1 MPLLRRR
8 HWIILLR
15 EAKGN
20 VNSFLSKFRI
30 SERESDCRQREVIH
44 RSCNQSNLRFGVC
57 IKNSIGANG
66 LDGTKVRRQTRSTTR
81 VITDRTE
88 KEMVRQVDG
97 KKHSGVFSWVR
108 DAWTVKRRH
117 PPVGS
122 NRDLALLLTRFLVL
136 LTMIIAVFMVLTG
149 FLFDG
154 VSTISASFAGFWVLF
169 LTSLY
174 IFWDRL
180 PLNVV
185 RGALFFALALYQL
198 RWGTAWL
205 ALEAREVPVATIASL
220 LYTPMLLMIVGL
232 MEGQR
237 RGVII
242 GIAIAIFMAVTA
254 QLGSMRPEMTEVALD
269 DPRIGTLI
277 FLLIAVYVFIQNAWS
292 AQQTLL
298 EERGVQAALL
308 QARANTDPL
317 TGLLNRRGMDI
328 AVTGWLTRRE
338 PFGVLLIDID
348 HFKQLN
354 DSLGHDMGDQA
365 IKLVSRSI
373 SESIRDNDV
382 AGRWGGEEFLVVCQE
397 SDPRQIT
404 AFANRLRSLIA
415 ERSDNSE
422 TPVTVSVGVSLFP
435 LYEHFEETVSRA
447 DAALY
452 AAKAAGRNCVRGE
465 WRTETSL

>member
-1 MPLLRRR
+1 
-8 HWIILLR
+8 
-15 EAKGN
+15 
-20 VNSFLSKFRI
+20 
-30 SERESDCRQREVIH
+30 
-44 RSCNQSNLRFGVC
+44 
-57 IKNSIGANG
+57 
-66 LDGTKVRRQTRSTTR
+66 
-81 VITDRTE
+81 
-88 KEMVRQVDG
+88 MVRQVDG

-108 DAWTVKRRH
+108 DAWKVKRRH

-136 LTMIIAVFMVLTG
+136 LTMIIAAFMVQTG
-149 FLFDG
+149 FLLEG
-154 VSTISASFAGFWVLF
+154 VSFISAAFAGFWVIF
-169 LTSLY
+169 LTLFY
-174 IFWDRL
+174 MFWERL
-180 PLNVV
+180 PLNFV
-185 RGALFFALALYQL
+185 RGALFFALVLYQL
-198 RWGTAWL
+198 RWASAWL
-205 ALEAREVPVATIASL
+205 ILDAREVPVAAIASL

-242 GIAIAIFMAVTA
+242 GIAIAVFMAATA
-254 QLGSMRPEMTEVALD
+254 QLGSMRPEMSEVALG
-269 DPRIGTLI
+269 DPRLGTLI

-354 DSLGHDMGDQA
+354 DSLGHVVGDQA
-365 IKLVSRSI
+365 IKLVSRTL
-373 SESIRDNDV
+373 SESIRDDDV
-382 AGRWGGEEFLVVCQE
+382 AGRWGGEEFLVICQDG
-397 SDPRQIT
+397 DPRQII

-415 ERSDNSE
+415 ERSNDSN
-422 TPVTVSVGVSLFP
+422 TPMTVSVGVSLFP
-435 LYEHFEETVSRA
+435 LYEHFEETVLRA
-447 DAALY
+447 DTALY
-452 AAKAAGRNCVRGE
+452 AAKDAGRNCVRGQ

>member
-1 MPLLRRR
+1 
-8 HWIILLR
+8 
-15 EAKGN
+15 
-20 VNSFLSKFRI
+20 
-30 SERESDCRQREVIH
+30 
-44 RSCNQSNLRFGVC
+44 
-57 IKNSIGANG
+57 
-66 LDGTKVRRQTRSTTR
+66 
-81 VITDRTE
+81 
-88 KEMVRQVDG
+88 MVRQVDG

-108 DAWTVKRRH
+108 DAWKVKRRH

-136 LTMIIAVFMVLTG
+136 LTMIIAAFMVQTG
-149 FLFDG
+149 FLLEG
-154 VSTISASFAGFWVLF
+154 VSFISAAFAGFWVIF
-169 LTSLY
+169 LTLFY
-174 IFWDRL
+174 MFWERL
-180 PLNVV
+180 PLNFV
-185 RGALFFALALYQL
+185 RGALFFALVLYQL
-198 RWGTAWL
+198 RWASAWL
-205 ALEAREVPVATIASL
+205 ILDAREVPVAAIASL

-242 GIAIAIFMAVTA
+242 GIAIAVFMAATA
-254 QLGSMRPEMTEVALD
+254 QLGSMRPEMNEVALD
-269 DPRIGTLI
+269 DPRLGTLI

-354 DSLGHDMGDQA
+354 DSLGHVVGDQA
-365 IKLVSRSI
+365 IKLVSRAL
-373 SESIRDNDV
+373 SESIRDDDV
-382 AGRWGGEEFLVVCQE
+382 AGRWGGEEFLVICQDG
-397 SDPRQIT
+397 DPRQII
-404 AFANRLRSLIA
+404 AFGNRLRSLIA
-415 ERSDNSE
+415 ERSNDSN
-422 TPVTVSVGVSLFP
+422 TPMTVSVGVSLFP
-435 LYEHFEETVSRA
+435 LYEHFEETVLRA

-452 AAKAAGRNCVRGE
+452 AAKDAGRNCVRGQ

>member
-1 MPLLRRR
+1 
-8 HWIILLR
+8 
-15 EAKGN
+15 
-20 VNSFLSKFRI
+20 
-30 SERESDCRQREVIH
+30 
-44 RSCNQSNLRFGVC
+44 
-57 IKNSIGANG
+57 
-66 LDGTKVRRQTRSTTR
+66 
-81 VITDRTE
+81 
-88 KEMVRQVDG
+88 MVRKVDG
-97 KKHSGVFSWVR
+97 KKHSGVFSWVQ
-108 DAWTVKRRH
+108 DAWKVKRRH

-136 LTMIIAVFMVLTG
+136 LTMIIAAFMVQTG
-149 FLFDG
+149 FLLEG
-154 VSTISASFAGFWVLF
+154 VSFISAAFAGFWVIF
-169 LTSLY
+169 LTLFY
-174 IFWDRL
+174 MFWERL
-180 PLNVV
+180 PLNFV
-185 RGALFFALALYQL
+185 RGALFFALVLYQL
-198 RWGTAWL
+198 RWASAWL
-205 ALEAREVPVATIASL
+205 ILDAREVPVAAIASL

-242 GIAIAIFMAVTA
+242 GIAIAVFMATTA
-254 QLGSMRPEMTEVALD
+254 QFGSMRPEMNEVALD
-269 DPRIGTLI
+269 DPRLGTLI
-277 FLLIAVYVFIQNAWS
+277 FLLIAVYVFIQNAWL

-354 DSLGHDMGDQA
+354 DSLGHVLGDQA
-365 IKLVSRSI
+365 IKLVSRTL
-373 SESIRDNDV
+373 SESIRDDDV
-382 AGRWGGEEFLVVCQE
+382 AGRWGGEEFLVICKDG
-397 SDPRQIT
+397 DPRQII

-415 ERSDNSE
+415 ERSNDSD
-422 TPVTVSVGVSLFP
+422 TPMTVSVGVSLFP
-435 LYEHFEETVSRA
+435 LYEHFEETVLRA

-452 AAKAAGRNCVRGE
+452 AAKDAGRNCVRGQ

>member
-1 MPLLRRR
+1 
-8 HWIILLR
+8 
-15 EAKGN
+15 
-20 VNSFLSKFRI
+20 
-30 SERESDCRQREVIH
+30 
-44 RSCNQSNLRFGVC
+44 
-57 IKNSIGANG
+57 
-66 LDGTKVRRQTRSTTR
+66 
-81 VITDRTE
+81 
-88 KEMVRQVDG
+88 MVRQVDG

-108 DAWTVKRRH
+108 DAWKVKRRH

-136 LTMIIAVFMVLTG
+136 LTMIIAAFMVQTG
-149 FLFDG
+149 FLLEG
-154 VSTISASFAGFWVLF
+154 VSFISAAFAGFWVIF
-169 LTSLY
+169 LTLFY
-174 IFWDRL
+174 MFWERL
-180 PLNVV
+180 PLNFV
-185 RGALFFALALYQL
+185 RGALFFALVLYQL
-198 RWGTAWL
+198 RWASAWL
-205 ALEAREVPVATIASL
+205 ILDAREVPVAAIASL

-242 GIAIAIFMAVTA
+242 GIAIAVFMAATA
-254 QLGSMRPEMTEVALD
+254 QLGSMRPEMNEVALG
-269 DPRIGTLI
+269 DPRLGTLI

-354 DSLGHDMGDQA
+354 DSLGHVVGDQA
-365 IKLVSRSI
+365 IKLVSRTL
-373 SESIRDNDV
+373 SESIRDDDV
-382 AGRWGGEEFLVVCQE
+382 AGRWGGEEFLVICQDG
-397 SDPRQIT
+397 DPRQII

-415 ERSDNSE
+415 ERSNDSN
-422 TPVTVSVGVSLFP
+422 TPMTVSVGVSLFP
-435 LYEHFEETVSRA
+435 LYEHFEETVLRA
-447 DAALY
+447 DTALY
-452 AAKAAGRNCVRGE
+452 AAKDAGRNCVRGQ